1 MFGYLIH
8 RLLIMIPTLLAI
20 SALVFIII
28 QLPPGDPVPIEQW
41 ELWEAQSRT
50 RMGLLARLPL
60 PLDIRVAISVL
71 GDRDAPDA
79 GAR

>member
-1 MFGYLIH
+1 MRQNGA
-8 RLLIMIPTLLAI
+8 PKDPED
-20 SALVFIII
+20 V

-41 ELWEAQSRT
+41 EMWEAQSRT
-50 RMGLLARLPL
+50 RMALLDRLPL
-60 PLDIRVAISVL
+60 PLDIRVAINVL